1 MLEMK
6 MMNLLIGALIVPLI
20 GIAVLTFSLAV
31 MHGSYILAV
40 LLVGITVVI
49 AVLSAKLGSLIGL

>member
-1 MLEMK
+1 MLKMK

-31 MHGSYILAV
+31 MYPSYILAA

-49 AVLSAKLGSLIGL
+49 AVLSAKLGSLI

>member
-20 GIAVLTFSLAV
+20 GIAVLTFSSNV
-31 MHGSYILAV
+31 YCRE
-40 LLVGITVVI
+40 TWDFNPER
-49 AVLSAKLGSLIGL
+49 